1 VSGLSRSLSIQCA
14 SQLIAIT
21 REGGSAVWR
30 RLLARSQFTT
40 SCHLIVTARRCTHRR
55 DFRYAVVL
63 AAVITPLFDR
73 PAQPAHAPARPKV
86 SLAARSIATNE
97 TSIVQTEPFRLPDSA
112 LEPVDWNVLDG
123 WQTDDHA
130 AAFATFLA
138 SCRPLVRASLSE
150 TNTRPMSLALT
161 HVCQQALAAGR
172 PTENQARMFFE
183 QNFRP
188 LRITKLGDSAGLLTG
203 YYEPIVDGSRVPT
216 GIFKVPIYRRPPDLV
231 PPRHST
237 GPGFPNRGQSL
248 RRTRDGTLV
257 PYYDRG
263 EILDGALDGRHLEIC
278 WIKDQMDALLIQ
290 IQGSARVRLEDG
302 TVLRINYDAHN
313 GYPFV
318 PIGRILIKR
327 NIISRNEISL
337 ERIREWMRTHPQSAE
352 EVLRDNK
359 SFVFFRIV
367 GLSDDREPAGSPGKP
382 PDQEP
387 VGAQGVPLTPG
398 RSIAVDSAL
407 HVYGTPFFIQ
417 AHLPLTGDKRTATFD
432 RLMIAQDTGSAIV
445 GPARADV
452 YFGAGDRAGEIAG
465 RLHNLGSFAMLVPRE
480 IDPVVAGGRTPLP
493 REKPPL
499 LALASARISSPKSP
513 PVPPHLVHL
522 RRPLLDCR
530 ACNIAESGLG
540 QRAKQMNAN
549 RPSSQQPKPL
559 GSKPAEIRTSESARS
574 IVTVLRVQQSNSGVR
589 LAGRPATPAGAISAT
604 AARSAASP

>member
-1 VSGLSRSLSIQCA
+1 LSRSLSIQCA

-30 RLLARSQFTT
+30 RIVARSQFTT
-40 SCHLIVTARRCTHRR
+40 SCHLIVTARRCARR
-55 DFRYAVVL
+55 RHFRFVVVL
-63 AAVITPLFDR
+63 AAVITPLFDG
-73 PAQPAHAPARPKV
+73 PAQPAHGPARPKV
-86 SLAARSIATNE
+86 LLAARSIATKAI
-97 TSIVQTEPFRLPDSA
+97 SIIQTEPLRLPDSA
-112 LEPVDWNVLDG
+112 LEPIDWNALEG

-138 SCRPLVRASLSE
+138 SCRPPVRASLSE

-231 PPRHST
+231 APRHST
-237 GPGFPNRGQSL
+237 GPGFPNKGQSL

-263 EILDGALDGRHLEIC
+263 EIIDGALDGRHLEIC

-290 IQGSARVRLEDG
+290 IQGSAQVRLEDG
-302 TVLRINYDAHN
+302 TMLHINYDAHN

-318 PIGRILIKR
+318 PIGRVLVKR
-327 NIISRNEISL
+327 NIIPRNEMSL
-337 ERIREWMRTHPQSAE
+337 DRIREWMRANPQSAE

-367 GLSDDREPAGSPGKP
+367 GLSDEREPAGSQGKP

-398 RSIAVDSAL
+398 RSIAVDNAL
-407 HVYGTPFFIQ
+407 HAYGTPFFVQ
-417 AHLPLTGDKRTATFD
+417 AHLPLTGEKQTASFD

-445 GPARADV
+445 GPARADA

-465 RLHNLGSFAMLVPRE
+465 RLHNLASFAMLVPRE
-480 IDPVVAGGRTPLP
+480 IDPVEAGARLPLP

-499 LALASARISSPKSP
+499 LAVASARISSPKSSAL
-513 PVPPHLVHL
+513 PPHLAHL
-522 RRPLLDCR
+522 RRCLPDCR
-530 ACNIAESGLG
+530 ACNIAEAGLSE
-540 QRAKQMNAN
+540 RAKQVKAN
-549 RPSSQQPKPL
+549 RPSFEQPKPL
-559 GSKPAEIRTSESARS
+559 RSKSIETRGSEPVPNPA
-574 IVTVLRVQQSNSGVR
+574 TVLRVQQSTNGVR
-589 LAGRPATPAGAISAT
+589 LAARPAARAGAVS
-604 AARSAASP
+604 ASPGRSVASP